1 MLRRLP
7 LILGL
12 IASAASLLLLGPIAV
27 AVLLLR
33 SSSDAQGPTLGAH
46 LLIGLVVLA
55 LTVLA
60 GLAAWATTRFVMRLL
75 QRGG

>member
-12 IASAASLLLLGPIAV
+12 VASAATLLLLGPIAV

-46 LLIGLVVLA
+46 LVIGFVLLA
-55 LTVLA
+55 LTALA
-60 GLAAWATTRFVMRLL
+60 GLAAWALTRLIVRLA
-75 QRGG
+75 RKSR